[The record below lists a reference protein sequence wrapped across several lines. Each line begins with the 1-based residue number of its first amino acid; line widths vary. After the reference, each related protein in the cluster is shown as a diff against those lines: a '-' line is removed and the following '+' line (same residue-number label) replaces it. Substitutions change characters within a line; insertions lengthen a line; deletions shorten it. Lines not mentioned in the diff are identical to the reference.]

1 MSVLPV
7 RITPRPGQALDSYLE
22 HLASA
27 NQLTTAQLM
36 ALVSTVSGAPTRYL
50 ALAPDPALLA
60 TVAHLAHL
68 NPVDLARTVLTSLP
82 GVGDLDPGT
91 RYGHRDLAAKGW
103 VQLHGTQACPAC
115 LADHGAWST
124 TWRLPVMTTCT
135 THRRHLAVTCPGC
148 RRPFRDGRSTQLR
161 PVGADTTC
169 GNPLGAGP
177 RQQCTRDLTTIPT
190 AVASPAQLHRQART
204 DTALTGRPVTVL
216 GQQSEPAAYLADLRH
231 LTVLLL
237 HLATQDT
244 TGHLAD
250 WTPSLQTETAART
263 SRRGPRWGIRPPTD
277 PGLRAQALTTADQI
291 LNRPDRESGADQLS
305 PWLAAIPTGT
315 DSRLG
320 WLADRTVMTPTLT
333 GLLTAALAPYR
344 RISHSLTA
352 QTGGP
357 MTNPRYIPQVLPL
370 ATYQEHLAADLT
382 VTPLL
387 GRTYITLCLARTTPG
402 VTTWAHA
409 AQTLHLT
416 GEMGTRTARTCSAR
430 LTVDNPTF
438 IDHLLQLG
446 ATLDT
451 DVDYRTLEDHVRQC
465 WANRDWPSDWP
476 GADATG
482 TKQANLITWAWTHLA
497 HAHPDTSP
505 AWGRQG
511 RTRPGWQAYT
521 RFEKTLTRQQQQTL
535 TEEFAKAAAAR

>member
-237 HLATQDT
+237 HLGTQDT

-263 SRRGPRWGIRPPTD
+263 DRRGPRWGIRPPTD

-291 LNRPDRESGADQLS
+291 LTRPDRESGADQLS

-451 DVDYRTLEDHVRQC
+451 DVDYRTLEDHVRRC

-482 TKQANLITWAWTHLA
+482 TKRANLITWAWTHLA

-521 RFEKTLTRQQQQTL
+521 RFEKTLTRQQQSTL
-535 TEEFAKAAAAR
+535 TEQFAKAAAAR